1 MPTRPPTGLGQNVH
15 GSVTPAESPRHL
27 DVDIFWTGIRDAGIE
42 GVDRRRGLPA
52 CMKANGIVPP
62 PPATPPWRLR
72 SDAPARAHDIAI
84 GDTRNYGLGDVG
96 LRQETLGVMGK
107 YKAAQKAR
115 TMNFQQG
122 RKSNKFVAPE
132 FPKRPKPSA
141 PDGSDWYSWQ
151 LYSRQPI
158 RNCEIMRSPR
168 LDQRAET
175 PENLRSNPM
184 LMADRAQ
191 ELKQRHPPLPPS
203 DPWKH
208 EWYGVKPERG
218 MRQTLRPSGGGL
230 VVSTALCTPVS
241 PLRRSASVAG
251 SLLDSPQRATIR
263 MQSWT
268 QGRDRW
274 RETR

>member
-1 MPTRPPTGLGQNVH
+1 
-15 GSVTPAESPRHL
+15 
-27 DVDIFWTGIRDAGIE
+27 
-42 GVDRRRGLPA
+42 
-52 CMKANGIVPP
+52 MKANGIVSP

-158 RNCEIMRSPR
+158 RYTAHWWPYILVTDTLFDRNCEIMRSPR

-184 LMADRAQ
+184 LMADRSV
-191 ELKQRHPPLPPS
+191 LDVPL
-203 DPWKH
+203 
-208 EWYGVKPERG
+208 Y
-218 MRQTLRPSGGGL
+218 
-230 VVSTALCTPVS
+230 C
-241 PLRRSASVAG
+241 
-251 SLLDSPQRATIR
+251 
-263 MQSWT
+263 
-268 QGRDRW
+268 
-274 RETR
+274 